1 MAGEGGGTPGV
12 VVHEVRR
19 MRLRFKLEEGESHF
33 VQCLVLSW
41 GHNSLSERIRSEM
54 TKVAGKGTGK

>member
-1 MAGEGGGTPGV
+1 M